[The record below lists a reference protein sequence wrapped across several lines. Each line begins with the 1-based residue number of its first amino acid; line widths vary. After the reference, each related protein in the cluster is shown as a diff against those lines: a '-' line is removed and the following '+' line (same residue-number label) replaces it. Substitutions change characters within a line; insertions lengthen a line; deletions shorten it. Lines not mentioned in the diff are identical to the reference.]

1 MKTPLPIHL
10 RMKPIYL
17 IFVASLILQACG
29 KSGPAAASPD
39 GPSVTA
45 KPVLAADIK
54 SVLGIA
60 LIEPSKRIA
69 QLGQSQSGTVKEI
82 LAAPGAQLKAGQD
95 ILVLE
100 SSLESVQVAQA
111 SARIATQG
119 DAIAAAQANVDVL
132 ESRLRKTRADRD
144 RDEKLFIGKAITQQA
159 IEDTRAQVDQLEQ
172 EYKARLAELKQA
184 RARANELRTDL
195 NYYQTVLGQFT
206 LKAPTD
212 GTLLSL
218 DVRIGEFLD
227 GRTSVGEFAPAGPV
241 IALTEIDELYADQV
255 RVGQKAY
262 VRPQGKVDTLSTGTV
277 ILASPYLRKKSLFS
291 DNPGNLED
299 RRVREV
305 HVQLDKPEAILLGA
319 RVECIILTK

>member
-1 MKTPLPIHL
+1 MKTLFPIHL
-10 RMKPIYL
+10 RMKPIYC
-17 IFVASLILQACG
+17 IFAAALALQACG
-29 KSGPAAASPD
+29 KSDPAAANAA
-39 GPSVTA
+39 GVEA
-45 KPVLAADIK
+45 KAVVASDVK
-54 SVLGIA
+54 SVMGIA
-60 LIEPSKRIA
+60 LIEPGKRIA
-69 QLGQSQSGTVKEI
+69 QLGQNQSGTVKEI

-111 SARIATQG
+111 SARIVTQG
-119 DAIAAAQANVDVL
+119 DAIVAAQANLDVL
-132 ESRLRKTRADRD
+132 ESRLRKTKADRD
-144 RDEKLFIGKAITQQA
+144 RDEKLFSGNAITQQA
-159 IEDTRAQVDQLEQ
+159 IEDSRAQVDQLEQ

-195 NYYQTVLGQFT
+195 SYYQTVLGQFT

-218 DVRIGEFLD
+218 DVRMGEFLD

-241 IALTEIDELYADQV
+241 IALTEIDELYAEQV
-255 RVGQKAY
+255 KVGQKAY
-262 VRPQGKVDTLSTGTV
+262 IRPQGKNDTLSTGTV
-277 ILASPYLRKKSLFS
+277 VLASPYLRKKSLFS

-305 HVQLDKPEAILLGA
+305 HVQLDKPEAILIGA
-319 RVECIILTK
+319 RVECIVLTK